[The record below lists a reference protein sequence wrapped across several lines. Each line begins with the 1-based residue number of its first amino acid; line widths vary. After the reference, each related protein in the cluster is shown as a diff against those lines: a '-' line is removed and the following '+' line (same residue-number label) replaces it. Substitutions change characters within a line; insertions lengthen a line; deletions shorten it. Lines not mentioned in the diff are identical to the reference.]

1 MTWNANQSQQNG
13 NGQQFQRRIPDPGK
27 GRLRM
32 VDKARARDASKAPDF
47 RGLINCDGHL
57 IEVSIWHNPAKQ
69 SQNGS
74 GMMPESFS
82 ASVRTFDPNQ
92 QNQGQGQQQPVQQ
105 QMPYAPAPQPQYAP
119 APQYAQHPVGPQ
131 HQQGPP
137 QQYPPQNGGYAP
149 APGYHPPQAQPQ
161 QAPVQPPRW
170 GGGPGQTMQANAAQ
184 GGGIPKSEIPFSMDR

>member
-1 MTWNANQSQQNG
+1 MTWNANQSQQQNG

-69 SQNGS
+69 GPS

-92 QNQGQGQQQPVQQ
+92 QGQGQQQPAQQ
-105 QMPYAPAPQPQYAP
+105 QMPYAPPQQTTPQYVPQPQYAP
-119 APQYAQHPVGPQ
+119 SPQ
-131 HQQGPP
+131 
-137 QQYPPQNGGYAP
+137 PPQNGGYAP
-149 APGYHPPQAQPQ
+149 APGYHPPQQGQPPM
-161 QAPVQPPRW
+161 APQPPRW
-170 GGGPGQTMQANAAQ
+170 GGGPGQTMQASAAQ
-184 GGGIPKSEIPFSMDR
+184 GGGIPRSDIPF